1 MFGCLLKTNDP
12 ISDQLVFFW
21 NRQREPVNSR
31 HIPDPFSPWQ
41 IAQKGLQ
48 SWRPLGPVFFQVH
61 EPRSIF
67 NQKFGSTWSILVN
80 WGLEIQW
87 LRQNSKVDITAD
99 HPRLVP
105 LNFIAATQ
113 AKRQPILPKMQHYCL
128 AGSQDHQSP
137 LYFEE
142 QCWVAVI
149 YQAESIASYLSSL
162 WIPMLRTRQ
171 HCSSKYSGGLGC
183 LLGNNTAC

>member
-21 NRQREPVNSR
+21 NRQSEPVNSR
-31 HIPDPFSPWQ
+31 RIPDPFSPCQ

-48 SWRPLGPVFFQVH
+48 SLRPLGPVFF
-61 EPRSIF
+61 P
-67 NQKFGSTWSILVN
+67 STWALVN
-80 WGLEIQW
+80 FQSKIWFNMVYFGQLGAG
-87 LRQNSKVDITAD
+87 NSMVASKFKTITAD

-183 LLGNNTAC
+183 LLGNNAAC